1 MSGTSLQIALPAPR
15 LPERS
20 RSARASV
27 IVTFA
32 LHALVAAALVSIGV
46 SSPAPQAQL
55 KPTPAA
61 AERMQLPRMV
71 FLQRPGPGGGG
82 GGGGNRQPAPPS
94 RASSIGRDRIT
105 LPVAR
110 AKRVA
115 PDPVD
120 LPSEQRIVID
130 AIPLMS
136 GTMYAMGT
144 PEAAPSLGFSQGP
157 GTGGGV
163 GTGIG
168 SGIGSGTG
176 PGFGEGSGGGFGGG
190 VYRPGNGVTAPT
202 LLSQVR
208 PNYTPDAMRRRIQG
222 TVVLEMIVGA
232 DGAPYDLRV
241 VRSLDEHGLDDE
253 AIKAARQWRFKPGH
267 RGDTPVDVLVI
278 LVIDFHMR

>member
-1 MSGTSLQIALPAPR
+1 MSGSSLQIVLPAPR

-20 RSARASV
+20 RNARASV
-27 IVTFA
+27 IVTVA
-32 LHALVAAALVSIGV
+32 LHALAAAALVSIAV
-46 SSPAPQAQL
+46 SPPASQTQLEL
-55 KPTPAA
+55 KPAA
-61 AERMQLPRMV
+61 RERMQLPRMV

-94 RASSIGRDRIT
+94 RASNVGRDRMT

-110 AKRVA
+110 AERVV
-115 PDPVD
+115 PNPVEV
-120 LPSEQRIVID
+120 PSEQRVAID

-136 GTMYAMGT
+136 GTTYAMGM

-157 GTGGGV
+157 GVGGGV
-163 GTGIG
+163 GTGVG
-168 SGIGSGTG
+168 SGIGAGTG

-232 DGAPYDLRV
+232 DGVPYDLRV

-253 AIKAARQWRFKPGH
+253 AIKAARQWRFKPGL
-267 RGDTPVDVLVI
+267 RGETPVDVLVI

>member
-1 MSGTSLQIALPAPR
+1 
-15 LPERS
+15 
-20 RSARASV
+20 
-27 IVTFA
+27 
-32 LHALVAAALVSIGV
+32 
-46 SSPAPQAQL
+46 
-55 KPTPAA
+55 
-61 AERMQLPRMV
+61 MQLPRMV

-94 RASSIGRDRIT
+94 RASNIGRDRIT

-120 LPSEQRIVID
+120 VPSEQRVVID

-136 GTMYAMGT
+136 GTTYAMGT
-144 PEAAPSLGFSQGP
+144 PEAPPSLGFSQGP
-157 GTGGGV
+157 GVGGGV
-163 GTGIG
+163 GTGVG

-208 PNYTPDAMRRRIQG
+208 PNYTPEAMRRRIQG

-232 DGAPYDLRV
+232 DGVPYDLRV

-253 AIKAARQWRFKPGH
+253 AIKAAQQWRFNPGH
-267 RGDTPVDVLVI
+267 RGETPVDVLVI

>member
-1 MSGTSLQIALPAPR
+1 MSGSSLQIMLPAPR

-20 RSARASV
+20 NSVRASV
-27 IVTFA
+27 IVTVA
-32 LHALVAAALVSIGV
+32 LHALAAAALVSIAV
-46 SSPAPQAQL
+46 SPPASEAQL
-55 KPTPAA
+55 EPKPAA
-61 AERMQLPRMV
+61 HERMQLPRMV

-94 RASSIGRDRIT
+94 RASNIGRDRMT

-110 AKRVA
+110 AERVA

-120 LPSEQRIVID
+120 SPSEQRIAID

-136 GTMYAMGT
+136 GTTYAMGM
-144 PEAAPSLGFSQGP
+144 PDAAPSLGFSQGP
-157 GTGGGV
+157 GLGGGV
-163 GTGIG
+163 GTGVG
-168 SGIGSGTG
+168 SGIGAGTG

-222 TVVLEMIVGA
+222 TVVLEMIVGT

-241 VRSLDEHGLDDE
+241 VRSLDAHGLDDE
-253 AIKAARQWRFKPGH
+253 AIKAAQQWRFNPGH
-267 RGDTPVDVLVI
+267 RSDTPVDVLVI